1 MMFSLLIWSLSALG
15 FFALASSMSK
25 HQKQIFGH
33 ELDAAK
39 TRTAAACGWTIVI
52 HLRTGAADYGARIEV
67 NGVGVTFHPA
77 GFTHGPHPKAF
88 AAGQAYAKKFTDE
101 VAVMLDTRDALNV
114 GSLCEGIEN
123 TRYVSSWQRPDA
135 AAGK

>member
-1 MMFSLLIWSLSALG
+1 RGM
-15 FFALASSMSK
+15 
-25 HQKQIFGH
+25 
-33 ELDAAK
+33 
-39 TRTAAACGWTIVI
+39 
-52 HLRTGAADYGARIEV
+52 
-67 NGVGVTFHPA
+67 VTFHPA

-88 AAGQAYAKKFTDE
+88 AAGLAHAKTFTDE

-114 GSLCEGIEN
+114 GSLCERIEN